1 MAMSRNKKAFLKTLN
16 SVGMKVFNM
25 GIFVSIIMLPLG
37 KEQYKDLWQVLVP
50 LGIVGLA
57 VGLIAGWKLNANQD

>member
-1 MAMSRNKKAFLKTLN
+1 MVMSRNKKALLKTLN
-16 SVGMKVFNM
+16 SIGMKVFNM
-25 GIFVSIIMLPLG
+25 GIFVSVIMLPLG

-57 VGLIAGWKLNANQD
+57 VGLFAEWKLNADQD